1 MTNFSYLPASA
12 YEITYG
18 EERQRTSLGTA
29 TSAAGALIGAVG
41 SFYDAQAKKA
51 QYKAS
56 ASMAQFESE
65 LSQRNARLAEEQA
78 YAMILAGRQQ
88 ASNLT
93 LQYGQEQAAVRAST
107 AARGVQLGSGSAAEI
122 QASLEF
128 AKRLDAIT
136 TNVNAVRAAA
146 SARIGAVNE
155 RNRSIMLGASAYNL
169 RTSGRSIN
177 PALAGASS
185 LLGSASRVA
194 DNYLVSRRN

>member
-1 MTNFSYLPASA
+1 
-12 YEITYG
+12 
-18 EERQRTSLGTA
+18 
-29 TSAAGALIGAVG
+29 
-41 SFYDAQAKKA
+41 
-51 QYKAS
+51 
-56 ASMAQFESE
+56 MAQFESE